1 LVIGCAFPLA
11 NYIQRH
17 AQMNEDIFKSNG
29 GEFITPPAQLQ
40 DKLRNIKA
48 ILFDWDGVFNSGEK
62 GGLPSSFNEV
72 DSMGINM
79 LRFGYFMMLGHI
91 PYTAIVTGETNQAG
105 FKWAKRERFDNVFY
119 QVKNKVDLL
128 PILKREHN
136 IEPDEVFF
144 VFDDI
149 LDLSLAKQVGIRFLV
164 NRKANPLFNAYCIK
178 NGLCDY
184 LTYSAGNQNAI
195 REVTEVALDALGI
208 FDKTIDE
215 RILFN
220 GAYKDFLDEKML
232 KVTKYLK
239 SEDGG
244 FIAKDFKQIT

>member
-1 LVIGCAFPLA
+1 
-11 NYIQRH
+11 
-17 AQMNEDIFKSNG
+17 MNEDLFKANG
-29 GEFITPPAQLQ
+29 GKFITPATQLQ

-62 GGLPSSFNEV
+62 GGLPSSFSEV

-79 LRFGYFMMLGHI
+79 LRFGYFMMTGQI

-128 PILKREHN
+128 PVLKREQG
-136 IEPDEVFF
+136 IEPDEVLF

-149 LDLSLAKQVGIRFLV
+149 LDLSLAKQVGARFLV
-164 NRKANPLFNAYCIK
+164 NRKSNPMFNAYCIK

-184 LTYSAGNQNAI
+184 LSYSSGSENAL
-195 REVTEVALDALGI
+195 REITEVVLDALGL
-208 FDKTIDE
+208 FEKTIDE
-215 RILFN
+215 RIQFD
-220 GAYKDFLDEKML
+220 GIYKDFLAEKMP
-232 KVTKYLK
+232 KETGFLK
-239 SEDGG
+239 SDNGE
-244 FIAKDFKQIT
+244 FVNKEFKQII

>member
-1 LVIGCAFPLA
+1 
-11 NYIQRH
+11 
-17 AQMNEDIFKSNG
+17 MNEDIFKSNG
-29 GEFITPPAQLQ
+29 GKFITPPSQLQ

-79 LRFGYFMMLGHI
+79 LRFGYFMMLGRI

-105 FKWAKRERFDNVFY
+105 FKWAKRERFDQVFY

-128 PILKREHN
+128 PILKNEHN
-136 IEPDEVFF
+136 IEADEVLF

-149 LDLSLAKQVGIRFLV
+149 LDLSLAKQAGARFLV
-164 NRKANPLFNAYCIK
+164 NRKSNPLFNAYCIK
-178 NGLCDY
+178 NELCDY
-184 LTYSAGNQNAI
+184 LTYSSGNENAI
-195 REVTEVALDALGI
+195 REMTEVTLDALDL
-208 FDKTIDE
+208 FEKTIEE

-220 GAYKDFLDEKML
+220 GAYKDFLTEKMSRE
-232 KVTKYLK
+232 TRYLK
-239 SEDGG
+239 SEDGV
-244 FIAKDFKQIT
+244 FVKKEFDEIS

>member
-1 LVIGCAFPLA
+1 
-11 NYIQRH
+11 
-17 AQMNEDIFKSNG
+17 MNEDIFKSNG
-29 GEFITPPAQLQ
+29 GKFITPSSQLQ

-79 LRFGYFMMLGHI
+79 LRFGYFMMLGRI

-105 FKWAKRERFDNVFY
+105 FKWAKRERFDQVFY

-128 PILKREHN
+128 PILKKEHN
-136 IEPDEVFF
+136 IEADEVLF

-149 LDLSLAKQVGIRFLV
+149 LDLSLAKQAGARFLV
-164 NRKANPLFNAYCIK
+164 NRKSNPLFNAYCIK
-178 NGLCDY
+178 NELCDY
-184 LTYSAGNQNAI
+184 LTYSSGNENAI
-195 REVTEVALDALGI
+195 REMTEVTLDALDL
-208 FDKTIDE
+208 FEQTIEE

-220 GAYKDFLDEKML
+220 GAYQDFLAEKMA
-232 KVTKYLK
+232 KETRYLK
-239 SEDGG
+239 SENGVFVKKEFDN
-244 FIAKDFKQIT
+244 IS

>member
-1 LVIGCAFPLA
+1 
-11 NYIQRH
+11 
-17 AQMNEDIFKSNG
+17 MNEDIFKSNG
-29 GEFITPPAQLQ
+29 GKFITLPSQLQ
-40 DKLRNIKA
+40 NKLKNIKA

-79 LRFGYFMMLGHI
+79 LRFGYFMMLGRI

-105 FKWAKRERFDNVFY
+105 FKWAKRERFDQVFY

-128 PILKREHN
+128 PILKKEHH
-136 IEPDEVFF
+136 IEADEVLF

-149 LDLSLAKQVGIRFLV
+149 LDLSLAKLAGARFLV
-164 NRKANPLFNAYCIK
+164 NRKSNPLFNAYCIK

-184 LTYSAGNQNAI
+184 LTYSSGNENAI
-195 REVTEVALDALGI
+195 REVTEVTLDAMDLYE
-208 FDKTIDE
+208 KTIEE

-220 GAYKDFLDEKML
+220 GAYQDFLAEKMA
-232 KVTKYLK
+232 KKTRYLK
-239 SEDGG
+239 SENGVFVKKEFDE
-244 FIAKDFKQIT
+244 IS